1 MYRIQALLALSAALI
16 AAGALAASS
25 QAACGTEWC
34 ISGKGLKTGESA
46 ELAKAATVTKA
57 ELSIPMFGIVAECS
71 KFESQKAFLTGPNTG
86 KAEGISFSGCA
97 IKGSSCKLGSSTIT
111 TVPLKSGPA
120 KPVEGSGKEGESITS
135 PETGTTLTTV
145 EFVGGECAITGK
157 QAINGSAREIAPT
170 GQEEKTEQ
178 EIVVKSGEVKVGAVT
193 GHMTIEE
200 KIKLASGSPMKL
212 G

>member
-1 MYRIQALLALSAALI
+1 MYRIQALLAVSVALI
-16 AAGALAASS
+16 AAGALAASAE
-25 QAACGTEWC
+25 AACGSEWC
-34 ISGKGLKTGESA
+34 IVGKGLKTGESA
-46 ELAKAATVTKA
+46 ELAKTATVTKA
-57 ELSIPMFGIVAECS
+57 ELSIPSFGIVAECS

-86 KAEGISFSGCA
+86 KAEGISFGGCA

-120 KPVEGSGKEGESITS
+120 KPLEGGKEGESVTS
-135 PETGTTLTTV
+135 PETGTRLTTI
-145 EFVGGECAITGK
+145 EFTGGECAIAGK
-157 QAINGSAREIAPT
+157 QSINGTAKEIAPT

-178 EIVVKSGEVKVGAVT
+178 EILVKSGEVKVGSVT

-200 KIKLASGSPMKL
+200 KIKLASGSTMKL